1 VHLADSAN
9 FKANTFNNHTT
20 GLKGSCFE
28 SLNDTIYITVVR
40 QARKENKMKNILE
53 LTSNELKEFLLKE
66 ESYINFELP
75 IYFSFDKILNK
86 VSQKLEGKS
95 LSDFLN
101 STPRDYEN
109 VNYPL
114 LTNKDGKFA
123 WRPFQIINPA
133 IYVALV
139 NSISGNDNW
148 TFIKNRFKEFRENPN
163 IECHSLPVFSESE
176 NKTNK
181 EYQILTW
188 WQEIEQKSI
197 LLAIDYHYV
206 LHTDITDCYGSI
218 YTHSITWALHTK
230 KEAKKRENRNNKN
243 LVGIAIDQLLQD
255 MSYGQTNGIPQG
267 SVLMDIMAE
276 IVLGYVDLLL
286 SEEIEQLGVTD
297 YKILRYRDDYR
308 IFTNNPY
315 EAEQIAKS
323 LSEILSD
330 LGLKLNAEKTV
341 ASDNIV
347 KSSIKPD
354 KRYWI
359 ENKRTTENIQ
369 NWLIQLHLLS
379 EKFPNSGTL
388 ETQLREFLKHIE
400 KSKKK
405 IRNIEVLISLVTEIA
420 FRNPRVSPI
429 AISILNIFISKI
441 KNKSHKKELVR
452 KIQNKFKQVP
462 NSALLKVWLQ
472 RLFLKADKSYKY
484 DEKLCKKVTDNNQ
497 KIWDAE
503 WVKGEL
509 KDIIYK
515 TPIVIDET
523 IKNLKIKPSKEEIK
537 KVSKRKLYFYE

>member
-1 VHLADSAN
+1 M
-9 FKANTFNNHTT
+9 
-20 GLKGSCFE
+20 
-28 SLNDTIYITVVR
+28 
-40 QARKENKMKNILE
+40 KENKMKNILE
-53 LTSNELKEFLLKE
+53 LTNNELKEFLLKE

-75 IYFSFDKILNK
+75 IYFSFNEILNK
-86 VSQKLEGKS
+86 SSKKLEGKN
-95 LSDFLN
+95 LNDFRN

-133 IYVALV
+133 IYVSLV
-139 NSISGNDNW
+139 NKISKKDNW
-148 TFIKNRFKEFRENPN
+148 TFIKNRFKEFRKNQN
-163 IECHSLPVFSESE
+163 IECHSLPVFSQTE
-176 NKTNK
+176 NKTNR

-197 LLAIDYHYV
+197 LLAIDYHYI
-206 LHTDITDCYGSI
+206 LHTDVTDCYGSI
-218 YTHSITWALHTK
+218 YTHSIPWALHTK
-230 KEAKKRENRNNKN
+230 DEAKKRENRNNKN
-243 LVGIAIDQLLQD
+243 LVGVAIDHLLQD

-267 SVLMDIMAE
+267 SVLMDFIAE

-286 SEEIEQLGVTD
+286 SEKIEHIGIKD

-315 EAEQIAKS
+315 EAEQIAKV

-330 LGLKLNAEKTV
+330 LGLKLNAEKTI
-341 ASDNIV
+341 ASDNII

-359 ENKRTTENIQ
+359 ENKRITENIQ
-369 NWLIQLHLLS
+369 KWLIQLHLLS

-388 ETQLREFLKHIE
+388 ETQMREFLKHIE
-400 KSKKK
+400 KSKKE
-405 IRNIEVLISLVTEIA
+405 IRNIDVLISLVAEIA

-441 KNKSHKKELVR
+441 KDKSHKKELVK

-472 RLFLKADKSYKY
+472 RLFLKVDKSYNY
-484 DEKLCKKVTDNNQ
+484 DELLCKKVIDNNE
-497 KIWDAE
+497 KIWNTE
-503 WVKGEL
+503 WIDGEL
-509 KDIIYK
+509 KDIIDK
-515 TPIVIDET
+515 TPIIINET
-523 IKNLKIKPSKEEIK
+523 IKKLKIKPSKKEIK
-537 KVSKRKLYFYE
+537 KVAKRKIYFY